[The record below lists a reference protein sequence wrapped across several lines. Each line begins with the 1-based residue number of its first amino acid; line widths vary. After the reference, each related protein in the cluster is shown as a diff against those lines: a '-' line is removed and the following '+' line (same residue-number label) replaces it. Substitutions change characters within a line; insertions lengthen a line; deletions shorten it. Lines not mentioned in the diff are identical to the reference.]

1 MIDDESITNIFNITD
16 EIGVLT
22 TGLLRTQFFFNSYL

>member
-1 MIDDESITNIFNITD
+1 MIDEESVTNIFNITD

-22 TGLLRTQFFFNSYL
+22 TGLLRINI

>member
-22 TGLLRTQFFFNSYL
+22 TGLLRNFLL